1 MFILQDMSLDDF
13 DLADAII
20 EESRTPE
27 EALAKMINAERILD
41 TALHKVKTID
51 RDRTV
56 KESS

>member
-1 MFILQDMSLDDF
+1 MSLDDF

-41 TALHKVKTID
+41 TALHKVKNNG
-51 RDRTV
+51 RERTV
-56 KESS
+56 KESN